1 MKGLKYCQKTK
12 KVKKGGAHAN
22 SNYKTPPGSP
32 TSSQYNTADSQE
44 SPITFQAR
52 QSRQKQRTQR
62 SKSNPVAE
70 AKPANKANPAA
81 KSKYNPKATAK
92 ANAAAEAKSPNKV
105 NAKMLGPRPPS
116 GPPPKLKIPHLPAE
130 TGKYNEKTEPEF
142 WKSLFGKNEMTEF
155 RRDLQVMMKS
165 DCKQLNK
172 SGDWSICQMNK
183 TLISTYFI
191 PQKKELKIGRLRDWN
206 MDSDIDFTHY
216 NVLLCAALMVFGVIS
231 MKMKDQ
237 PYELIL
243 KGGKAIQLVL
253 ADANYPMDYKTE
265 DIDILIRPKK
275 GYHEP
280 DVKFITSQV
289 AYLVQWF
296 LEDSPFF
303 VSVQTPEQSKLN
315 KFIYKLSYIKDQ
327 KGYDYET
334 GEKNVNMY
342 NPFSDLDFKELPA
355 RIQPFFKYSYE
366 KEFPVPALK
375 QVLFFR
381 CPDISYLLYEKLYYY
396 SKYESFLYNGGVT
409 DIDYEGTGPDDCIHF
424 MDKFKPAI
432 LALNQ
437 GLVKEGKNYGYRD
450 PTFPIQTRL
459 IHLGFGPNHPGTVT
473 HRLLGLLF
481 MADKK

>member
-1 MKGLKYCQKTK
+1 MKKLKYCQKTK
-12 KVKKGGAHAN
+12 KVKGGVHVN
-22 SNYKTPPGSP
+22 SPYVTPKGSP
-32 TSSQYNTADSQE
+32 TSSQYNTPNPSQE
-44 SPITFQAR
+44 PNSPPKLEPVPR
-52 QSRQKQRTQR
+52 HRSRQRHRSRR
-62 SKSNPVAE
+62 SKPKSKSRGAE
-70 AKPANKANPAA
+70 AEAAA
-81 KSKYNPKATAK
+81 KSKS
-92 ANAAAEAKSPNKV
+92 KSPGK
-105 NAKMLGPRPPS
+105 AQAPSGPRPPS
-116 GPPPKLKIPHLPAE
+116 GPPPKLRMPASLESKKYE
-130 TGKYNEKTEPEF
+130 TTEPDF
-142 WKSLFGKNEMTEF
+142 WKPMFDKNEMTEF
-155 RRDLQVMMKS
+155 KTNLQAMMKS

-191 PQKKELKIGRLRDWN
+191 PQKKELKIGRLKDWN
-206 MDSDIDFTHY
+206 MDSDIDFTRY

-231 MKMKDQ
+231 MKMKGQ

-275 GYHEP
+275 GYHAE

-303 VSVQTPEQSKLN
+303 VSVQTPEESRLN

-334 GEKNVNMY
+334 GEKNINMY

-381 CPDISYLLYEKLYYY
+381 CPDISSLLYEKLYYY
-396 SKYESFLYNGGVT
+396 SKYESFLFNGGVT
-409 DIDYEGTGPDDCIHF
+409 DPDYEGTTSDDCKHF

-437 GLVKEGKNYGYRD
+437 GLVKEGKNYGYED

-473 HRLLGLLF
+473 HRLLGLLQKV
-481 MADKK
+481 DKKE